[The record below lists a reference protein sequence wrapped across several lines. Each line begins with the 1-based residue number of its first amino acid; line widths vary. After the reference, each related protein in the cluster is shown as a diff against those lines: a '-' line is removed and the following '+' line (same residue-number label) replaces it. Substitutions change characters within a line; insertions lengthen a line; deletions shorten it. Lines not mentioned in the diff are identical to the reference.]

1 MLSNNFSE
9 RIAAKQPIQRFD
21 RKRKNITEWKSI
33 KFKRQTQPTI
43 SPSGIKEALRF
54 HTKLLFYFAFECDV
68 FALYLCVYVC
78 FSVYMCCVC
87 ICVLCVFQ
95 CVYVLCLYMCI
106 VCILS
111 ALVYCVCVVL
121 FACYMWVGVWRR
133 LCWFVVG
140 RLSFHILKSEF
151 PIPLVSLFKLYQMAE
166 QGSILP
172 T

>member
-1 MLSNNFSE
+1 VLSNNFSE

-68 FALYLCVYVC
+68 FALYLCVSVCVLVCICFASVYVYCVC
-78 FSVYMCCVC
+78 FSVYMFCVC
-87 ICVLCVFQ
+87 ICVLYVFH

-106 VCILS
+106 MRILC
-111 ALVYCVCVVL
+111 ALVCCVCVCLRVI
-121 FACYMWVGVWRR
+121 CEWVYGGGS
-133 LCWFVVG
+133 VG
-140 RLSFHILKSEF
+140 LL
-151 PIPLVSLFKLYQMAE
+151 
-166 QGSILP
+166 
-172 T
+172 